1 MTPGCFRPGFRV
13 VCNHSFLPPRAFLA
27 NTRGFPYQQSYIYTV
42 TASSPADYGSGV
54 KAKRRVELVD
64 LSVATSEVRVRAA
77 VSSRCSVN
85 ATHFQGKI
93 EITDLGKK
101 NSLFLLSATLN
112 VLVGVGSS
120 VEPIMLS
127 EFGDTE
133 KTMAFRPSCKSEMMD
148 NQQFAAN
155 GSCSTLGC
163 CLAVL
168 PLPTQTPPLTRFGAG
183 FMPRPRR
190 PPSTWETTTTP
201 CSYGMVVESSR
212 YNFSTP
218 DLYGH
223 EGLSGRL
230 SRGVPV
236 ALDFVIRSSAGT
248 SSSCP
253 VEDRQRPADYACLS
267 GNSSCHNAAGGGYV
281 CRCWVHYHGNPYIAN
296 GCQDINECELRKQ
309 SDELSLR
316 YPCSSDGIC
325 KNRVEGYDCRC
336 KSGMKGDAIKGHCSE
351 KFPLPAKVVVSLA
364 AFVVACVLMV
374 MSRQLLKLKRFYEQN
389 GGPVLKGVKNIRI
402 YRRKQLKQIT
412 NNYKHVI
419 GEGHFGKVYMGI
431 LEDKQQVAIKI
442 SIKIDKHMKK
452 EFTDEVIIQ
461 SEMRHKNIV
470 RLLGCC
476 LEVKAPMLVYEYAAR
491 GSLYDVLF
499 GLKRI
504 DIISVDTRLGIAIGS
519 AEGLTYMHSAV
530 ESTIRHGDVK
540 SANILLDQ
548 NFTPKVLDFGT
559 TRLLARGKEEKTDH
573 VIGDLSYIDPI
584 YMEEGVITQKSDVYS
599 FGVILIELIT
609 RRPAV
614 YDDQRR
620 YVANFVQAS
629 LNNEARNFVD
639 TAITS
644 EADIKLLEMTSKVAV
659 ECLKPNIEERL
670 DMKQVEQRLNQ
681 ILEQSAPYNQK
692 TSYQA
697 DLSPAPNDIPLLKD
711 CKNEVH
717 TS

>member
-1 MTPGCFRPGFRV
+1 MVASPGQAL
-13 VCNHSFLPPRAFLA
+13 FL
-27 NTRGFPYQQSYIYTV
+27 T
-42 TASSPADYGSGV
+42 
-54 KAKRRVELVD
+54 
-64 LSVATSEVRVRAA
+64 RVRAA

-85 ATHFQGKI
+85 ATHFLGKI

-101 NSLFLLSATLN
+101 NSMFLLSATLN

-127 EFGDTE
+127 DFGDTE

-155 GSCSTLGC
+155 GSCAGLGC

-183 FMPRPRR
+183 FMPRPKR

-236 ALDFVIRSSAGT
+236 VLDFVIRSSAGT

-253 VEDRQRPADYACLS
+253 VEGRQRPADYACVS
-267 GNSSCHNAAGGGYV
+267 GNSSCHNATGGGYV

-296 GCQDINECELRKQ
+296 GCLDINECELRKQ
-309 SDELSLR
+309 TDELSLR

-325 KNRVEGYDCRC
+325 KNRVGGYDCRC

-351 KFPLPAKVVVSLA
+351 KFPLPAKVVVGLA
-364 AFVVACVLMV
+364 AFIVVCALMV
-374 MSRQLLKLKRFYEQN
+374 MSRQLLKFKRFYEQN

-412 NNYKHVI
+412 TNYKHVI
-419 GEGHFGKVYMGI
+419 GEGHFGKVYMGT
-431 LEDKQQVAIKI
+431 LDDKQRVAVKI
-442 SIKIDKHMKK
+442 SIKIDKDMKK

-476 LEVKAPMLVYEYAAR
+476 LEVDVPMLVYEYVER

-499 GLKRI
+499 GLRRI
-504 DIISVDTRLGIAIGS
+504 DLISVDTRLGIAVGS
-519 AEGLTYMHSAV
+519 AEGLAYMHSAV
-530 ESTIRHGDVK
+530 ESTLRHGDVK

-548 NFTPKVLDFGT
+548 NFTPKVSDFGT
-559 TRLLARGKEEKTDH
+559 TRLLVRGTAEMTER
-573 VIGDLSYIDPI
+573 VIGDLSYIDPV
-584 YMEEGVITQKSDVYS
+584 YMEQGVVTQKSDVYS

-614 YDDQRR
+614 YDNQRR

-629 LNNEARNFVD
+629 LDKDAGSFVD
-639 TAITS
+639 KAITS
-644 EADIKLLEMTSKVAV
+644 EGDIKLLEMVSEVAV

-681 ILEQSAPYNQK
+681 IIGQSAQYCQK
-692 TSYQA
+692 TNYQA
-697 DLSPAPNDIPLLKD
+697 DLSPAPDDVALLKED
-711 CKNEVH
+711 
-717 TS
+717 